1 MEKVVS
7 FLTNNLIVI
16 WIAPIVTGLILAIIL
31 KVFSINKS
39 KKEIKRANLEYK
51 NAILPYVLQKI
62 NIGESVLHAIRDAI
76 SKETGIP
83 KKHLYSDHELMNMLI
98 YDITKTRFSTEE
110 GKKEL
115 IDHICNMFSFDK
127 DRDEDIEKGKEKH
140 SNNLMAKLSAGIG
153 VFGIVCTL
161 IIYFYDPQATQD
173 TYGTAAVLFSLL
185 LIISV
190 ISFSVTFLSM
200 PIVSDYYEKGLIG
213 IISEAEISLI
223 QSLLTIIFG
232 RRRYKEEK
240 VEENSDNE
248 DSKD

>member
-7 FLTNNLIVI
+7 FMTNNLIVI

-31 KVFSINKS
+31 KVFTINKS

-62 NIGESVLHAIRDAI
+62 NLGESVLHAIRDAI

-127 DRDEDIEKGKEKH
+127 DLDEDIEKEKH
-140 SNNLMAKLSAGIG
+140 SNNLMTKLSACIG

-161 IIYFYDPQATQD
+161 SVYFYDPQALQD
-173 TYGTAAVLFSLL
+173 IYGTATILFGLL
-185 LIISV
+185 LTISV
-190 ISFSVTFLSM
+190 ISFSITFLSM
-200 PIVSDYYEKGLIG
+200 PIVSDFYDKGLVG
-213 IISEAEISLI
+213 IISEAGISLI
-223 QSLLTIIFG
+223 QSLFTIIFG
-232 RRRYKEEK
+232 RRRYKEK
-240 VEENSDNE
+240 REENSDNE